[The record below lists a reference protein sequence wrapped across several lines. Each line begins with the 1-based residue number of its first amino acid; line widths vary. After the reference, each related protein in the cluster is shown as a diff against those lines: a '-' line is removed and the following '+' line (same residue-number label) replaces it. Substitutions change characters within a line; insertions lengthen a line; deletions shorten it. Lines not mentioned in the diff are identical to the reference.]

1 MCSCRRLVI
10 CLRPDYIS
18 INRAQRSRYKES
30 TACWMVNLVPRASFQ
45 AAATVSG
52 TLGTSG
58 LASDT
63 GAVVLGFAGLPVE
76 VEVEG
81 AGGELL
87 SVLAFFLFLSRPN
100 VPKVSETSTCGR
112 KSSYQP

>member
-1 MCSCRRLVI
+1 MLGHMSE
-10 CLRPDYIS
+10 IS
-18 INRAQRSRYKES
+18 INRAQRGRYKES
-30 TACWMVNLVPRASFQ
+30 TACRMVKIVPRASFQ

-52 TLGTSG
+52 TLGTSS

-63 GAVVLGFAGLPVE
+63 GAVVFGFAGLSVE
-76 VEVEG
+76 DEVEG

-100 VPKVSETSTCGR
+100 VPKVSETSIYAR